1 MNFNNFIKL
10 IIIEVMNND
19 AALKEYADSNK
30 DSRID
35 VLLSKLIVF
44 PHPRTENV
52 LKRIEESNEPVNIDI
67 PINEYH
73 YGFVSSESMSIL
85 NMFSENSENDYGY
98 SPDNVRRLI
107 REATELN
114 RYDAYSNMSKIA
126 KNIRLTDS
134 SIKVRTWDDI
144 TVNLEISD
152 LVKVKLEIEMN
163 NALFHMS
170 DDSED
175 IISFIK
181 DNQEDFVMTSALL
194 NTLKISDYMAT
205 LNARKREVIS
215 FLSSDHMRTRMNRY
229 LSAASVN
236 LDEIINT
243 SSNIAF
249 SKRPYIAFKKSLA
262 MFAAYLKI
270 YPDITCRPGYS
281 VLNLPTMSN
290 FMNGMLHGYAVGDTL
305 GAVLQRAQSSLIK
318 DTHLISVLMQVM
330 YRASLN
336 NMELFDAVAELND
349 MVITDASV
357 NMVLRGNV
365 IGNERVMAAEAD
377 PSEKREKVEFNIRE
391 NATMQDFI
399 DGNID
404 ASAIGDYCAMY
415 LSESINDPTEK
426 EEKMGRLES
435 IKYKARNFNIDRKR
449 KKYHLLLNEISKD
462 ISLVES
468 GTTEL
473 LTVIEKNNLIR
484 KAHALKAE
492 IIKTREN
499 AKSLEDEDLMELI
512 DERINYVDAVIVK
525 IQGRNVR
532 QERKGISFHL
542 EKDMTDVLRASQGR
556 SSSGNNDTYE

>member
-144 TVNLEISD
+144 IVNLEISD

-377 PSEKREKVEFNIRE
+377 PSEKREKVEFNISE

>member
-1 MNFNNFIKL
+1 
-10 IIIEVMNND
+10 MNND

-30 DSRID
+30 DSRIE
-35 VLLSKLIVF
+35 VILSKLIVF

-73 YGFVSSESMSIL
+73 YGFVSRESMSIL
-85 NMFSENSENDYGY
+85 NMFSENSENDYKY
-98 SPDNVRRLI
+98 SPDNVRYLI

-144 TVNLEISD
+144 IVNLEISD

-163 NALFHMS
+163 NALFHMP

-194 NTLKISDYMAT
+194 NTLKISDYIAT

-243 SSNIAF
+243 SSDIAF

-262 MFAAYLKI
+262 MFAAYLNI

-365 IGNERVMAAEAD
+365 IGNERVMVAEAD
-377 PSEKREKVEFNIRE
+377 PSEKREKVEFNISE

-404 ASAIGDYCAMY
+404 TSAIGDYCAMY
-415 LSESINDPTEK
+415 LSESINDPPEK

>member
-1 MNFNNFIKL
+1 
-10 IIIEVMNND
+10 MNND

-30 DSRID
+30 DSRIE
-35 VLLSKLIVF
+35 VILSKLIVF

-73 YGFVSSESMSIL
+73 YGFVSRESMSIL
-85 NMFSENSENDYGY
+85 NMFSENSENDYRF
-98 SPDNVRRLI
+98 SPDNVRHLI
-107 REATELN
+107 REATALN

-126 KNIRLTDS
+126 KNIRLTNS

-144 TVNLEISD
+144 IVNLEISD

-194 NTLKISDYMAT
+194 NTLKISDYIAT

-243 SSNIAF
+243 SSAIAF

-262 MFAAYLKI
+262 MFAAYLNI

-357 NMVLRGNV
+357 NMVLRGTV
-365 IGNERVMAAEAD
+365 IGNERVMVAEAD
-377 PSEKREKVEFNIRE
+377 PSEKREKVEFNISE

-415 LSESINDPTEK
+415 LSESINDPPEK

-435 IKYKARNFNIDRKR
+435 IKYKVRNFNIDRKR

>member
-10 IIIEVMNND
+10 IMIEVLNND

-30 DSRID
+30 DSRIE
-35 VLLSKLIVF
+35 VILSKLIVF

-73 YGFVSSESMSIL
+73 YGFVSRESMSIL
-85 NMFSENSENDYGY
+85 NMFSENSENDYRF
-98 SPDNVRRLI
+98 SPDNVRYLI

-144 TVNLEISD
+144 IVNLEISD

-163 NALFHMS
+163 NALFHMP

-243 SSNIAF
+243 SSDIAF

-262 MFAAYLKI
+262 MFAAYLNI

-365 IGNERVMAAEAD
+365 IGNERVMVAEAD
-377 PSEKREKVEFNIRE
+377 PSEKREKVEFNISE

-404 ASAIGDYCAMY
+404 TSAIGDYCAMY
-415 LSESINDPTEK
+415 LSESINDPPEK

-499 AKSLEDEDLMELI
+499 AKSLNDEDLMELI
-512 DERINYVDAVIVK
+512 DERINYVDSVIVK